1 MRLKYRTQI
10 MLIIKMCFNFILRPS
25 ILKIGEATALR
36 LFSPICQVV
45 QLYITTT
52 IAFFLS
58 YFFSYA
64 PWFYDCFFFLLKLG
78 NPFPCFDLLVYVLEL
93 TIGRSFITILNKNL
107 LSSCY
112 FVAYFF
118 LKFFPFLLVVI
129 NLEIQQL
136 YMYYLKY
143 QYFINKE
150 KVLEYLP

>member
-1 MRLKYRTQI
+1 MRLKYRTQRK
-10 MLIIKMCFNFILRPS
+10 LIIKMCFNFILRTS

-64 PWFYDCFFFLLKLG
+64 PCFYDCFFFLLKLG

-136 YMYYLKY
+136 
-143 QYFINKE
+143 
-150 KVLEYLP
+150 